1 MLTSIKLRF
10 TARRVPGGLLLLR
23 DRATGGHGH
32 ARLLKFG
39 QRALDFAKLPGF
51 LLSGGRANGHGHY
64 PVHPYSVSTPCLILQ
79 SICSLQICFYSS
91 QYSHAYHFGES
102 WKSIFPISKIYTCL
116 NKTSIFPK
124 KLPEKAVSEQ
134 NTI

>member
-1 MLTSIKLRF
+1 MLTSINFRF

-39 QRALDFAKLPGF
+39 QRALDLAKLPGF

-64 PVHPYSVSTPCLILQ
+64 PVHPYSGEMSRKDTFI
-79 SICSLQICFYSS
+79 IHSL
-91 QYSHAYHFGES
+91 
-102 WKSIFPISKIYTCL
+102 SKDSFIRFHL
-116 NKTSIFPK
+116 NR
-124 KLPEKAVSEQ
+124 
-134 NTI
+134 

>member
-32 ARLLKFG
+32 ARLSKFG
-39 QRALDFAKLPGF
+39 QWALDLAKLPGF

-64 PVHPYSVSTPCLILQ
+64 PVHPYLCMIPSYVSHIFKIQEMNYILDDTEFLIHRLDCDKM
-79 SICSLQICFYSS
+79 SQILL
-91 QYSHAYHFGES
+91 
-102 WKSIFPISKIYTCL
+102 IFI
-116 NKTSIFPK
+116 
-124 KLPEKAVSEQ
+124 
-134 NTI
+134 

>member
-51 LLSGGRANGHGHY
+51 LLSGGRANGQLKKTVDS
-64 PVHPYSVSTPCLILQ
+64 PLFLILV
-79 SICSLQICFYSS
+79 
-91 QYSHAYHFGES
+91 
-102 WKSIFPISKIYTCL
+102 
-116 NKTSIFPK
+116 K
-124 KLPEKAVSEQ
+124 KLLSLTTYLAD
-134 NTI
+134 